1 MKNAI
6 LVLNAGSSSMKFQV
20 FLQGEELTSIYSGLA
35 ERLAEETP
43 YVKIKNKDGEV
54 ILQEDLAAKAGHGEA
69 LTLAIDTLEAEL
81 AKEDVKLVY
90 VGHRFVHGGDKYV
103 APVEVNEEVIE
114 GLRDVI
120 PLAPLHNPH
129 HLTGIEFIAKN
140 YPELRQVVCFDTA
153 FHATNPESI
162 RTFALPRKFWD
173 MGIKRYGFHGLSY
186 EFIATKMKEVAPL
199 ARKTVVCHLGNG
211 ASMCAIDNG
220 KSIASTMGFTALDGL
235 PMGTRCGNIDAS
247 VALYMIEKLG
257 MSAAEVND
265 VFNKQSGVLGLSGIS
280 NDLRDVEESEEPLAK
295 LAMEYYT
302 MSIARKVGDLATT
315 MGGLDSIV
323 FTAGGGENS
332 SFVRAEVCK
341 KLEWL
346 GVELDAEKN
355 NCRGVVRQISTHTSK
370 LAVYIIPT
378 NEELMI
384 ANSTV
389 ALLEA

>member
-35 ERLAEETP
+35 ERLKEDTP
-43 YVKIKNKDGEV
+43 YVKIKNKDGDV
-54 ILQEDLAAKAGHGEA
+54 VLKQDLEANAGHGEA
-69 LTLAIDTLEAEL
+69 LTLAIDTLEKEL
-81 AKEDVKLVY
+81 AKEEVKLVY

-103 APVEVNEEVIE
+103 APVEITAEVIE
-114 GLRDVI
+114 GLKDVI

-129 HLTGIEFIAKN
+129 HLKGIEFIAKN
-140 YPELRQVVCFDTA
+140 YPELRQVACFDTA

-186 EFIATKMKEVAPL
+186 QYIATKMQEVAPL

-211 ASMCAIDNG
+211 ASMAAIANG

-280 NDLRDVEESEEPLAK
+280 NDLRDVEESDEPLAK

-332 SFVRAEVCK
+332 SIVRQAVAE
-341 KLEWL
+341 KLAWL
-346 GVELDAEKN
+346 GIEIDAEKN
-355 NCRGVVRQISTHTSK
+355 DCRGVVRQISTHTSK
-370 LAVYIIPT
+370 VALYIIPT

-389 ALLEA
+389 ELLEA

>member
-35 ERLAEETP
+35 ERLGEETP
-43 YVKIKNKDGEV
+43 YVKIKDENKEV
-54 ILQEDLAAKAGHGEA
+54 ILQEDLKAGEGHAEA
-69 LTLAIDTLEAEL
+69 LALSIDTLEKEL
-81 AKEDVKLVY
+81 AAKDIKLVY
-90 VGHRFVHGGDKYV
+90 VGHRVVHGGDKYT
-103 APVEVNEEVIE
+103 APVEITTEVID
-114 GLRDVI
+114 GLKEII

-129 HLTGIEFIAKN
+129 NIKGMEVIAAN
-140 YPELRQVVCFDTA
+140 YPDLRQVACFDTS

-186 EFIATKMKEVAPL
+186 EYIAEKLKEVAPL

-211 ASMCAIDNG
+211 ASMCAISNG
-220 KSIASTMGFTALDGL
+220 ESIASTMGFTALDGL

-257 MSAAEVND
+257 MTAAEVND

-302 MSIARKVGDLATT
+302 MSIARKVGDLASA
-315 MGGLDSIV
+315 MGGVDSIV

-332 SFVRAEVCK
+332 SLVRKMVAE

-346 GVELDAEKN
+346 GVEIDLEKN
-355 NCRGVVRQISTHTSK
+355 DCRGVVRQISTHTSK
-370 LAVYIIPT
+370 LALYIIPT

-384 ANSTV
+384 ANSTI
-389 ALLEA
+389 ALLD